1 MPPPPGWGG
10 GRFGRHRVGPCAG
23 EQWREQEAFHGGS
36 EAPPASPSPFVPLSL
51 LPQRGGRGAGRSVGG
66 GGGARSGTARAQECP
81 ASRSPAATRL
91 MAPAQSQEQ
100 PHSPGSGNA
109 SRLASPGPLP
119 CLLPG
124 TRRDFLSL
132 AKPGPILPLSCNP
145 SSPDNEETPPGLS
158 PLPSPYHHL
167 LSPRD
172 LSHLLLPPAHP
183 QPSALHHWGPP
194 CPGLSPA

>member
-1 MPPPPGWGG
+1 M
-10 GRFGRHRVGPCAG
+10 GPWAG

-51 LPQRGGRGAGRSVGG
+51 LPPRGGRGAGRSAGG

-91 MAPAQSQEQ
+91 MAPARSQEQ

-145 SSPDNEETPPGLS
+145 SSPDNDETPPGLS
-158 PLPSPYHHL
+158 PLPSPYHHPL
-167 LSPRD
+167 PPRD